1 MLFNFIALTFVER
14 PYKVINPSASWWS
27 YKSPVE
33 KLAIPSSYKEY
44 GEAVPSL
51 IIFPLYNL
59 NLVVP
64 LTTSWVLLT
73 NADKASR
80 NG

>member
-1 MLFNFIALTFVER
+1 MKIIDDGTVTLPKGFYGAGDHVGIKKEKKDLALIYSEVDA
-14 PYKVINPSASWWS
+14 PVS
-27 YKSPVE
+27 YTH
-33 KLAIPSSYKEY
+33 LPSSYKEY

-64 LTTSWVLLT
+64 LTTS
-73 NADKASR
+73 
-80 NG
+80 